1 VKLTVHGN
9 STDDILTQITYSN
22 LKDEL
27 LAVVC
32 GLNGVVDGREL
43 LAGELHCKMANIMS
57 AVDSLMDLG
66 LIAMDLVMDWVQGKD
81 FREVPVPS
89 GVDNTYRQR
98 RHQ

>member
-1 VKLTVHGN
+1 MRLNRGSAN
-9 STDDILTQITYSN
+9 QITYSN